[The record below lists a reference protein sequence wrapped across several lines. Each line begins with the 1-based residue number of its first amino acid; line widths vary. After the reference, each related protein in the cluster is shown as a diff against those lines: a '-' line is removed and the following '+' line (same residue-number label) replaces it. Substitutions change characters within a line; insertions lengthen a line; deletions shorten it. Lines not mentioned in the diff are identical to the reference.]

1 MFDGLAQ
8 ANDEFYVIFIEVGLS
23 PIPLGE
29 SLITFALFL
38 SAGYCMSKCRY
49 CSVSMRMILVIVGQL
64 PILFGYASYV
74 DVFNVRCLL
83 FDVDNLSFVV
93 HGS

>member
-8 ANDEFYVIFIEVGLS
+8 ANDEFYIIFIEVGLS

-38 SAGYCMSKCRY
+38 SGGYCMSKCRY
-49 CSVSMRMILVIVGQL
+49 CSVSVGIILVIVGKL
-64 PILFGYASYV
+64 PVLFGDASDV
-74 DVFNVRCLL
+74 DVFNVRCLF
-83 FDVDNLSFVV
+83 FDVDSLSFVV
-93 HGS
+93 HSS